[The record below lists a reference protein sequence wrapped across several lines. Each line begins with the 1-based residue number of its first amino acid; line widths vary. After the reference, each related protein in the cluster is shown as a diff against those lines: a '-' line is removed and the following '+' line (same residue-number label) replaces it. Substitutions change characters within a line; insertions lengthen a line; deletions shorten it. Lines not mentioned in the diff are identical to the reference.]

1 MSKIFTI
8 YENAQLIECPDR
20 WIYYKEI
27 ESAPLILMESEQKHP
42 GELFFN
48 FCGLRSSFIKELNTE
63 QKTLQSDIIV
73 NIVTKNNKYA
83 FKVRV

>member
-8 YENAQLIECPDR
+8 YENAQLMECPDR

-27 ESAPLILMESEQKHP
+27 ENAPLILMKSEKKHP
-42 GELFFN
+42 DKLFFS
-48 FCGLRSSFIKELNTE
+48 FCGLNSSPIKELNTE

-73 NIVTKNNKYA
+73 NIVTENNKYI